1 MRLGIDFG
9 TTRIVVAA
17 ADRGNY
23 PVVQFEGPDG
33 DVRDWF
39 PPLVA
44 ARGDE
49 RRYGWRAWELQ
60 ADPEW
65 TIVRSLKRVLSY
77 AGPHTEV
84 ELGESVAPLR
94 SLLEEMTGELK
105 RQIQDHSNAPGDLS
119 KLEVQLG
126 VPANANTNQRFLT
139 AEAFR
144 WGGFE
149 VLGLLNEPSAAAIE
163 YSHLNPATSE
173 DQLRHVLVYDLG
185 GGTFDVSLVEIRGP
199 EHRVVSSDGVATLG
213 GDDFDDLLAESALT
227 AAGIPEQGREEMS
240 QAEWFRL
247 REECRHKKEGLKP
260 NSRKLTIDLDLVR
273 EDWESVTVAV
283 QDFYDHSRAA
293 VDETLHAVS
302 DLLARNGFESDG
314 LGAPDRRIE
323 TVYVAGGGSEL
334 PLVPRGLRES
344 FGRRVKR
351 SAHGRASTAI
361 GLGVQADALKG
372 FVLRDRFTRYFGVY
386 READSGRE
394 IIFDPL
400 FSKGAVLPANGDEP
414 LKIERRYQ
422 PVHNIGKFRYLECS
436 HVDADGKPAG
446 DITLWDEIVFPFDPA
461 LRGQDLAATHITW
474 SQAACTQMIQETYTC
489 DASGQ
494 LAVQIGNLASDYADD
509 FRIGRWAASAA
520 RLKPGRRGAKKSG
533 PRASRAKRSAGK
545 A

>member
-9 TTRIVVAA
+9 TTRIVVSA

-23 PVVQFEGPDG
+23 PIVQFEGPDG

-44 ARGDE
+44 ARGNE
-49 RRYGWRAWELQ
+49 RRYGWQAWELQ
-60 ADPEW
+60 ADPDW
-65 TIVRSLKRVLSY
+65 TIVRSMKRTLAY
-77 AGPHTEV
+77 AGPRTEI
-84 ELGESVAPLR
+84 ELGDAVVPLQD
-94 SLLEEMTGELK
+94 LLAELTGEL
-105 RQIQDHSNAPGDLS
+105 RRCIQEESNAPGDLS

-163 YSHLNPATSE
+163 YSHLNPVSDEA
-173 DQLRHVLVYDLG
+173 QVRHVLVYDLG
-185 GGTFDVSLVEIRGP
+185 GGTFDVSLVEVVGA
-199 EHRVVSSDGVATLG
+199 EHRVLSSEGVSTLG
-213 GDDFDDLLAESALT
+213 GDDFDDILAESALT
-227 AAGIPEQGREEMS
+227 AAEIPDEDREAMS

-260 NSRKLTIDLDLVR
+260 NSRKIVIELDLVR
-273 EDWESVTVAV
+273 DGWGPVSVSVA
-283 QDFYDHSRAA
+283 DFYENSRAA
-293 VDETLHAVS
+293 VDETLNAVT
-302 DLLARNGFESDG
+302 DLLSRNGFDADG
-314 LGAPDRRIE
+314 TGEGDRRVE

-351 SAHGRASTAI
+351 SAHGRSSTAI

-372 FVLRDRFTRYFGVY
+372 YVLRDRFTRHFGVY

-394 IIFDPL
+394 ITFDPL
-400 FSKGAVLPANGDEP
+400 FSKGAPLPASGEEP
-414 LKIERRYQ
+414 LKIERSYQ

-436 HVDADGKPAG
+436 DLTDDGKRAG
-446 DITLWDEIVFPFDPA
+446 DITLWDEIIFPFDPG
-461 LRGQDLAATHITW
+461 LRGQDLAAPITW
-474 SQAACTQMIQETYTC
+474 SQAACSQVIQESYTC
-489 DASGQ
+489 DAGGQ
-494 LAVQIGNLASDYADD
+494 LAVGIANLTSDYADN
-509 FRIGRWAASAA
+509 FRIGRWAASTA
-520 RLKPGRRGAKKSG
+520 RLKPGRRGVKKG
-533 PRASRAKRSAGK
+533 GRAPRTKRSAGK